1 MIGRKGSCVYW
12 RPSKAAQKQARP
24 ESVIRKRSNCTTLLT
39 NGRDVAELEDAEAA
53 IASLEAASQS
63 PHLRDC
69 IHSDSVPNSRKSEV
83 KRQLSCGF
91 LDDDGD
97 AWEPWEDVRSAHGPA
112 ALSGDRVH
120 KGSQA
125 SPPLCPENSFL
136 VEVCPPSLF
145 LSCPSTRTPPRTRA
159 SPGILPGVDNEGL
172 VLTARQ
178 AEGTSCGECTE
189 KSLCGIKP
197 FALGIQ
203 DGKGRRRRTRESG

>member
-91 LDDDGD
+91 IDDDGD

-125 SPPLCPENSFL
+125 SPPLSGKLLL
-136 VEVCPPSLF
+136 VCVL
-145 LSCPSTRTPPRTRA
+145 
-159 SPGILPGVDNEGL
+159 LPCL
-172 VLTARQ
+172 VLSLHARHAHARVQ
-178 AEGTSCGECTE
+178 GFYLAWTMR
-189 KSLCGIKP
+189 
-197 FALGIQ
+197 ALF
-203 DGKGRRRRTRESG
+203 

>member
-69 IHSDSVPNSRKSEV
+69 IHSDSVPDSRKSEV

-91 LDDDGD
+91 IDEDGD

-112 ALSGDRVH
+112 ALSGIVYTKEARPH
-120 KGSQA
+120 RLS
-125 SPPLCPENSFL
+125 PENFFSSC
-136 VEVCPPSLF
+136 EVGVL
-145 LSCPSTRTPPRTRA
+145 
-159 SPGILPGVDNEGL
+159 LPCL
-172 VLTARQ
+172 VLSLHARHAHARVQ
-178 AEGTSCGECTE
+178 GFYLAWTMR
-189 KSLCGIKP
+189 
-197 FALGIQ
+197 ALF
-203 DGKGRRRRTRESG
+203 

>member
-53 IASLEAASQS
+53 IALLDAASQS

-91 LDDDGD
+91 IDDDGD

-125 SPPLCPENSFL
+125 SPPLSGK
-136 VEVCPPSLF
+136 LF
-145 LSCPSTRTPPRTRA
+145 LSSCEVGVLLPCSCLVPPHARHHAHARVQGFYLAWTMRA
-159 SPGILPGVDNEGL
+159 L
-172 VLTARQ
+172 
-178 AEGTSCGECTE
+178 
-189 KSLCGIKP
+189 
-197 FALGIQ
+197 F
-203 DGKGRRRRTRESG
+203 

>member
-91 LDDDGD
+91 IDDDGD

-112 ALSGDRVH
+112 ALSGRTCRQR
-120 KGSQA
+120 KPGLTA
-125 SPPLCPENSFL
+125 SLRKTSSRRARWVSSFL
-136 VEVCPPSLF
+136 V
-145 LSCPSTRTPPRTRA
+145 
-159 SPGILPGVDNEGL
+159 L
-172 VLTARQ
+172 VL
-178 AEGTSCGECTE
+178 
-189 KSLCGIKP
+189 SLHTH
-197 FALGIQ
+197 ATTH
-203 DGKGRRRRTRESG
+203 TRESRDFTWRGQ

>member
-112 ALSGDRVH
+112 ALSG
-120 KGSQA
+120 
-125 SPPLCPENSFL
+125 
-136 VEVCPPSLF
+136 
-145 LSCPSTRTPPRTRA
+145 RTCRQRK
-159 SPGILPGVDNEGL
+159 PG
-172 VLTARQ
+172 LTASLRK
-178 AEGTSCGECTE
+178 TSSRRARCVLLPCSCLVPPHARHHAHARVQGFYLAWTMR
-189 KSLCGIKP
+189 
-197 FALGIQ
+197 ALF
-203 DGKGRRRRTRESG
+203 

>member
-91 LDDDGD
+91 IDDDGD

-112 ALSGDRVH
+112 AL
-120 KGSQA
+120 
-125 SPPLCPENSFL
+125 
-136 VEVCPPSLF
+136 
-145 LSCPSTRTPPRTRA
+145 
-159 SPGILPGVDNEGL
+159 
-172 VLTARQ
+172 
-178 AEGTSCGECTE
+178 
-189 KSLCGIKP
+189 
-197 FALGIQ
+197 
-203 DGKGRRRRTRESG
+203 

>member
-83 KRQLSCGF
+83 KRQLSFAAFYEWLPPIARRKKKGAICYLLLGGGYVPPVPPQGGT
-91 LDDDGD
+91 LGYV
-97 AWEPWEDVRSAHGPA
+97 PPPA
-112 ALSGDRVH
+112 
-120 KGSQA
+120 
-125 SPPLCPENSFL
+125 
-136 VEVCPPSLF
+136 
-145 LSCPSTRTPPRTRA
+145 T
-159 SPGILPGVDNEGL
+159 
-172 VLTARQ
+172 
-178 AEGTSCGECTE
+178 
-189 KSLCGIKP
+189 
-197 FALGIQ
+197 
-203 DGKGRRRRTRESG
+203 

>member
-112 ALSGDRVH
+112 ALSGRTSPTSCTQR
-120 KGSQA
+120 KPGLTA
-125 SPPLCPENSFL
+125 SLRKT
-136 VEVCPPSLF
+136 
-145 LSCPSTRTPPRTRA
+145 SCRA
-159 SPGILPGVDNEGL
+159 RCVLLPCL
-172 VLTARQ
+172 VLSLHARHAHARVQ
-178 AEGTSCGECTE
+178 GFYLAWTMR
-189 KSLCGIKP
+189 
-197 FALGIQ
+197 ALF
-203 DGKGRRRRTRESG
+203 